1 MDVVG
6 DAGFYGFGALIS
18 AVVLAFAL
26 WRMTRRPAVPLED
39 QGPWVPVSRTTPMAA
54 ELDPRWDPE
63 ESGSEEGAGTDTQEP
78 GKAPA

>member
-1 MDVVG
+1 
-6 DAGFYGFGALIS
+6 
-18 AVVLAFAL
+18 
-26 WRMTRRPAVPLED
+26 
-39 QGPWVPVSRTTPMAA
+39 MAA